1 MADVRGAVADLV
13 EGPKRE
19 LVADARGTDAGP
31 APAPAKKKTKKTPV
45 PVDIDIHTWSGK
57 YKPKEGSAGT
67 RLRRFLGNTTD
78 FIGSLQGEVSV
89 STIDGL
95 VDAVHERMRE
105 ARADADSDE
114 APYLRELELIGHGSS
129 GNMSGVVRVS
139 IPKAARDRLAT
150 LRPYFGKDSKVTL
163 FGCEVA
169 QGYMGETM
177 MQNMADT
184 WDVPVSATTGVRNPV
199 FGYNAGYEVTRRPGE
214 KVGSWEK
221 VTAGQIARELQEDDS
236 IVDLIAGAHSSTYT
250 RLGRILK
257 HLEGAANITTASG
270 TVSHLPRIRKH
281 LEADDAW
288 DDLVELLAS
297 DEVADDDAIR
307 RRVKA
312 LAIPEVNAALAA
324 KKPPPAASEGP

>member
-1 MADVRGAVADLV
+1 MADVRGAIGELLD
-13 EGPKRE
+13 GPKRE

-31 APAPAKKKTKKTPV
+31 APASSKPAAKTPV

-57 YKPKEGSAGT
+57 HAPKQGSAGSRVRT
-67 RLRRFLGNTTD
+67 FLGNTTD

-105 ARADADSDE
+105 ARADAAPGE
-114 APYLRELELIGHGSS
+114 QPYLRELELIGHGSS
-129 GNMSGVVRVS
+129 GNMSGIVKVS

-150 LRPYFGKDSKVTL
+150 LKPYFGKDSKVTL

-169 QGYMGETM
+169 QGYMGEAL

-184 WDVPVSATTGVRNPV
+184 WGVPVSATTGVRNPV
-199 FGYNAGYEVTRRPGE
+199 FGYNAGYEVTRRPGQ
-214 KVGSWEK
+214 KLGSWEE

-236 IVDLIAGAHSSTYT
+236 IVDLIAGAHSPTLT

-257 HLEGAANITTASG
+257 HLEGVSNVYTAG
-270 TVSHLPRIRKH
+270 GVVSRLPKVRKH
-281 LEADDAW
+281 LEAEGAW
-288 DDLVELLAS
+288 DDLVALLAS
-297 DEVADDDAIR
+297 DEVADDATFR
-307 RRVKA
+307 KRVKA

-324 KKPPPAASEGP
+324 KTAPPPAAESP